1 MRSKGHGSNSSAD
14 LRPYDRYFAA
24 RRAKSGGSR
33 GATRVSVED
42 IDPVFGVVTIDPE
55 KGTYA
60 VQVKGLHPNTQH
72 ERPGEFRGP
81 WSNPRIEPFG
91 PVRNGSN

>member
-1 MRSKGHGSNSSAD
+1 MRSKGHGSNSSPTYD
-14 LRPYDRYFAA
+14 LMTVTSPRGAPSLAEAA
-24 RRAKSGGSR
+24 RQLG
-33 GATRVSVED
+33 VSVED